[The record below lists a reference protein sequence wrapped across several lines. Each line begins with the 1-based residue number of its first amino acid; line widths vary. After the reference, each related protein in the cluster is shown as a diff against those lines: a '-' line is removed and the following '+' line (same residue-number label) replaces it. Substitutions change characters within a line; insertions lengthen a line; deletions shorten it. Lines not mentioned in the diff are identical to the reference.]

1 MTNDVRKRVHDLD
14 VTLWVGKGGPEAV
27 VDELSAQLDDRDLV
41 KARVLRAARGGTTVE
56 AIADELA
63 AATDAEVVDVRGNTA
78 VFHR

>member
-27 VDELSAQLDDRDLV
+27 VDELSAQLDDCDLV